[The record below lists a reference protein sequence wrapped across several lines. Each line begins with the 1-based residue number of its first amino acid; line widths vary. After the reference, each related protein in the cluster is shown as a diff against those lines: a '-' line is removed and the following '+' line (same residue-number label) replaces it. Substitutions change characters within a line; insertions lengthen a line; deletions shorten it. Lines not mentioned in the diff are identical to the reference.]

1 MSNDDVNIHELKK
14 ARRKIAE
21 LVMIDRV
28 YLPIFERL
36 ENEIAARKRDEA
48 LFERAKAVVNG

>member
-1 MSNDDVNIHELKK
+1 MHGDHFNIDELKE
-14 ARRKIAE
+14 ALRKIAE

-36 ENEIAARKRDEA
+36 ENEIAARKRDED
-48 LFERAKAVVNG
+48 LFERAKAVVNS

>member
-1 MSNDDVNIHELKK
+1 MSDDDFNIDDLKE
-14 ARRKIAE
+14 ALRKIAE

-36 ENEIAARKRDEA
+36 ENEIAARKRDED

>member
-1 MSNDDVNIHELKK
+1 MSDDHFNIDELKE
-14 ARRKIAE
+14 ARRKVAE

-28 YLPIFERL
+28 YLPVFERL
-36 ENEIAARKRDEA
+36 ENELAARERDED